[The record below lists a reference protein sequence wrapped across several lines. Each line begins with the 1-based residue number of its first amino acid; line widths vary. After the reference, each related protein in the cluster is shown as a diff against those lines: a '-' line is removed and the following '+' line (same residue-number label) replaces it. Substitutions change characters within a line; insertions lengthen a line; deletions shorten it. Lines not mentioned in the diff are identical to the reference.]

1 MGIFNGKQKYWVLG
15 ACSGILVLS
24 GALCAI
30 LLSGNETGI
39 AQSLPQNSIVPTV
52 TSPAT
57 HAETNIV
64 VGTPEVDLIEEQR
77 RKEIEAV
84 VIRTSMLPG
93 TTVYGV
99 DVGGM
104 SREQAKAAVEEKL
117 SLDTPAVN
125 LLFTDGT
132 NIYHASG
139 EDLTNL
145 ISNTDVSEEDDDDAV
160 DPALK
165 AAENDLPDD
174 EPADISENTPVGIKL
189 DYDIDNAINV
199 AFSLMRDKNISY
211 DDFMRQVQEISA
223 GKEAAPA
230 PSYNIDSVNRYVSYL
245 SELLD
250 TPAVNA
256 SVSMDNNQ
264 IVYTD
269 EARGHGIDQAALI
282 DSILSTDPL
291 SNITI
296 DIPMHELEPSIT
308 KEMLQSKYVKRGQG
322 YTTSFSDSTK
332 NRKYNI
338 RYGAEK
344 INGTI
349 LKPGDV
355 FSANE
360 TLGKRTRANGWKN
373 AGAYE
378 GGEVV
383 QQAGGGVCQLSSTLY
398 NAVLYADLEIVERR
412 NHSMPVHYV
421 NRGRDATINSVGNII
436 DFKFRNNTSSDI
448 IIIAYTVGNN
458 LFMEIY
464 GVPFETDEYDRI
476 EIRTKQTG
484 STSIKTE
491 YTYDNSKSTSYKKTT
506 SNGSKGYT
514 VRTYKDYYKGDVRVK
529 TDDLGVSTYKMF
541 PKKVTVGTIEESHSS
556 SGSGS
561 SSSSSD
567 SGSSS
572 SGDSGSS
579 SSSSTSSDSGNSG
592 SSSSSGSDSGSS
604 GGSDSSGE

>member
-1 MGIFNGKQKYWVLG
+1 MGIFSGKQKYWVLG

-30 LLSGNETGI
+30 LLSGKETGI
-39 AQSLPQNSIVPTV
+39 AQSLPQDSIVPTV
-52 TSPAT
+52 TSPTA

-84 VIRTSMLPG
+84 TIRTIMLPG

-117 SLDTPAVN
+117 SQDPPIVN
-125 LLFTDGT
+125 LLFADGK

-139 EDLTNL
+139 EQL
-145 ISNTDVSEEDDDDAV
+145 INSSAQLNTVPEDDDDDAV

-165 AAENDLPDD
+165 AAEDNLPDD
-174 EPADISENTPVGIKL
+174 EPSAEILDNTPIGIKL

-199 AFSLMRDKNISY
+199 AFSLMRDKNIAY
-211 DDFMRQVQEISA
+211 DDFISQVKEIAS
-223 GKEAAPA
+223 GKEVAPP

-245 SELLD
+245 SDILD
-250 TPAVNA
+250 TPATNA

-269 EARGHGIDQAALI
+269 EANGHGIDQSVLI
-282 DSILSTDPL
+282 SSILNSDPF
-291 SNITI
+291 SNDTI
-296 DIPMHELEPSIT
+296 DIPMHELVPSIT

-360 TLGKRTRANGWKN
+360 TLGKRTRSNGWKN

-458 LFMEIY
+458 LNMEIY

-491 YTYDNSKSTSYKKTT
+491 YTYDNNKPTSYKKTT

-529 TDDLGVSTYKMF
+529 TDDLGVSSYKMF

-556 SGSGS
+556 GGS
-561 SSSSSD
+561 SSSSSSGD
-567 SGSSS
+567 SSNNSS

-579 SSSSTSSDSGNSG
+579 SSSA
-592 SSSSSGSDSGSS
+592 SSGDSGSS
-604 GGSDSSGE
+604 GSSGGDSGSNGGSEQNGE